1 MTTVACHLR
10 EVVTSASHRFCTF
23 SPLDMALSE
32 QTKNEV
38 PCQKSHSPGSFKFIS
53 RRHQVT
59 SWSIWK
65 GEAKLG
71 RRFGKV
77 LRFCGPSAVCHC
89 PVASCR
95 ALWCLGKLKKNHSM
109 LFLIGVF
116 FFSIAA
122 SVLIPSAVP
131 CLSSSS
137 WSSMVFRGL
146 HLPPL

>member
-1 MTTVACHLR
+1 MATVARHLQQ
-10 EVVTSASHRFCTF
+10 VATSASHRFRTF

-32 QTKNEV
+32 QTKSEV

-65 GEAKLG
+65 GQAKLG
-71 RRFGKV
+71 RCFGKV
-77 LRFCGPSAVCHC
+77 LRFCGPSATCQC
-89 PVASCR
+89 CVASCS
-95 ALWCLGKLKKNHSM
+95 ALCCLGKLKKKHWM
-109 LFLIGVF
+109 LFLVGV